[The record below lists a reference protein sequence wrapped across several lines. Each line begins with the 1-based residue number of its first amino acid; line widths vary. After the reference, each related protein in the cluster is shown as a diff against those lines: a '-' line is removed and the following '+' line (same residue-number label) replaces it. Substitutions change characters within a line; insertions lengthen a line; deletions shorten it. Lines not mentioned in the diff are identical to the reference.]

1 MKWSELLK
9 SEIEATYQAARGL
22 MDMVDEANL
31 DWKPETGNNWMTA
44 GQLLMHMTTACGA
57 TFRGFVTGDWGLP
70 EGVSMEEMPADE
82 MLPSAE
88 RMPTIGSVAEA
99 KRLLEEDKQLALRM
113 IDEAGDDRLEN
124 ERIPAPWDPRPV
136 ALGQHLLHMVEHL
149 GNHKSQLFYYT
160 KLQGKP
166 VNTMHYYG
174 MA

>member
-9 SEIEATYQAARGL
+9 SEIESTYQAASAL

-44 GQLLMHMTTACGA
+44 GQLVMHMTSACGG

-70 EGVSMEEMPADE
+70 DGVDPTDMPPEE

-88 RMPTIGSVAEA
+88 KLPTIASIAEA
-99 KRLLEEDKQLALRM
+99 KNLLEEDKQLALRM
-113 IDEAGDDRLEN
+113 IDAAGDERLEN

-136 ALGQHLLHMVEHL
+136 SLGQHLLHMVEHL
-149 GNHKSQLFYYT
+149 GNHKGQLFYYA
-160 KLQGKP
+160 KLQGQR

-174 MA
+174 MG